1 MEKLTEEEV
10 LKVLK
15 LSKLDPNIEDIE
27 KLRYQLK
34 DILNEI
40 EKIENLNIDEKDILI
55 TPSKNTN
62 QFYEDKIGIMLT
74 KEDVLKNALSHDQNY
89 VEVVGV
95 FND

>member
-1 MEKLTEEEV
+1 MEKLTDEEV

-27 KLRYQLK
+27 KLKYQLK

-40 EKIENLNIDEKDILI
+40 DKIEKLDIDEQEILI
-55 TPSKNTN
+55 SPSKNKN
-62 QFYEDKIGIMLT
+62 VYSDDKIGIMLD
-74 KEDVLKNALSHDQNY
+74 KKDVLKNALSHDETY
-89 VEVVGV
+89 IEVVGV

>member
-1 MEKLTEEEV
+1 MEKLTDEEV

-27 KLRYQLK
+27 KLKYQLK

-40 EKIENLNIDEKDILI
+40 DKIEKLDIDEQEILI
-55 TPSKNTN
+55 SPSTNKNI
-62 QFYEDKIGIMLT
+62 YYDDKIGIMLD
-74 KEDVLKNALSHDQNY
+74 KKDFLKNALSHDETY
-89 VEVVGV
+89 IEVVGV